1 MNLLIIGFTVFF
13 NIAII
18 LQKISSKRYFDA
30 SLDMALLAGIIYIFQ
45 GSFDA
50 LVVGT
55 IASFLVSLYLFFF
68 SNKLIN
74 DIKNKI
80 KEIGDF

>member
-1 MNLLIIGFTVFF
+1 MNLIFIGFAVFF

-18 LQKISSKRYFDA
+18 LQKLSKQRYID
-30 SLDMALLAGIIYIFQ
+30 SLLDMTILAGIIYVFK

-55 IASFLVSLYLFFF
+55 IASFIMSFYLYFF
-68 SNKLIN
+68 SNKFIERFKN
-74 DIKNKI
+74 IIKD
-80 KEIGDF
+80 IGDF